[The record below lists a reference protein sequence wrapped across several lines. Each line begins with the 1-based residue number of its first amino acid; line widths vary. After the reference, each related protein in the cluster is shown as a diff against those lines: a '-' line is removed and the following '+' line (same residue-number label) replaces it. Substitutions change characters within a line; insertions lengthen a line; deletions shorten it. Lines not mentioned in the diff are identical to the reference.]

1 MSRPLY
7 PLLRLYFIGSLL
19 ALAENFIPS
28 SENILYGAP
37 FLNFIR
43 LCVFIGSL
51 ILQLYALSKLR
62 FLSRRMQQAF
72 RYTVISIVGI
82 MILTLF
88 LLASLLSPNG
98 LPLVIL
104 SLILLVGFAIL
115 SMIAD
120 YQFYWGLGETIVPN
134 EYDFSEDRLHWAFY
148 WKLIALPVVFLAELS
163 KVPLLPTICSLIFS
177 SLSLFILYQFSQVVQ
192 QKEE

>member
-1 MSRPLY
+1 MCVDWLPNLAALCAFKVTFSEQADAAGVPVYCHQYSRHY
-7 PLLRLYFIGSLL
+7 DSD
-19 ALAENFIPS
+19 
-28 SENILYGAP
+28 
-37 FLNFIR
+37 
-43 LCVFIGSL
+43 
-51 ILQLYALSKLR
+51 
-62 FLSRRMQQAF
+62 
-72 RYTVISIVGI
+72 T
-82 MILTLF
+82 F